1 MAWIEEVLQLGEGQG
16 LDYMKLARRVG
27 SGGDKSGILTWEG
40 VHLAMAGLSPIEKA
54 ILYLKYNPPRARA
67 HEIASLTTRL
77 WMALEAIEA
86 RSRPKPMIDPTP
98 AERNL
103 MERGNASRDIR
114 QARTVQTVLTE
125 YMDTKL
131 CDRCWSSGDKNAGK
145 IAKHVIG
152 EGVSWV
158 TCDKCQGRTWLPWSD
173 NKRAQGCGGDRN
185 LWKTRYERNYLTL
198 LDECST
204 IYREGT
210 KLLKERLF
218 GPAPMEAKMQAR
230 A

>member
-16 LDYMKLARRVG
+16 LDYMKLARKVG

-131 CDRCWSSGDKNAGK
+131 CDRCRGSREPGK
-145 IAKHVIG
+145 VGTSHPVVGVIY
-152 EGVSWV
+152 E
-158 TCDKCQGRTWLPWSD
+158 TCDKCQGRMWLPWSD
-173 NKRAQGCGGDRN
+173 NKRAASCGGDRN

>member
-16 LDYMKLARRVG
+16 LDYMKLARRSGVT
-27 SGGDKSGILTWEG
+27 GGDKSGILTWEG
-40 VHLAMAGLSPIEKA
+40 VHWCMSGLSPTQKA

-86 RSRPKPMIDPTP
+86 RNRPKPMIDPTP
-98 AERNL
+98 AEKAL
-103 MERGNASRDIR
+103 MDRAQASRDIR

-131 CDRCWSSGDKNAGK
+131 CDRCRGSREPGK
-145 IAKHVIG
+145 VGTSHPVVGVIY
-152 EGVSWV
+152 E

-218 GPAPMEAKMQAR
+218 GPTPMEAKLQAH

>member
-16 LDYMKLARRVG
+16 LDYMKLARRSGVT
-27 SGGDKSGILTWEG
+27 GGDKSGILTWEG

-86 RSRPKPMIDPTP
+86 RNRPKPMIDPTP
-98 AERNL
+98 AEKAL
-103 MERGNASRDIR
+103 MDRAQANRDIR

-131 CDRCWSSGDKNAGK
+131 CDRCRGSREPGK
-145 IAKHVIG
+145 VGTSHPVVGVIY
-152 EGVSWV
+152 E

-218 GPAPMEAKMQAR
+218 GPAPVEAKMQAR

>member
-27 SGGDKSGILTWEG
+27 SGGDKGGILTWEG

-103 MERGNASRDIR
+103 MERGNASRDLR
-114 QARTVQTVLTE
+114 QAKTVQTVLTE

-131 CDRCWSSGDKNAGK
+131 CDRCLTSGAKYPGK
-145 IAKHVIG
+145 IATHDGIG
-152 EGVSWV
+152 IAWT
-158 TCDKCQGRTWLPWSD
+158 TCDKCQGRMWLPWSD

-185 LWKTRYERNYLTL
+185 LWKSRYERNYLTL

>member
-27 SGGDKSGILTWEG
+27 SGGDKGGILTWEG
-40 VHLAMAGLSPIEKA
+40 VHLAMSGLTPQQKA

-98 AERNL
+98 AEKAL
-103 MERGNASRDIR
+103 MDRAQANRDIR

-131 CDRCWSSGDKNAGK
+131 CDRCKGSKEPGK
-145 IAKHVIG
+145 VGKSHPVIG
-152 EGVSWV
+152 VIYE

-173 NKRAQGCGGDRN
+173 NQRAKGCGGDRN
-185 LWKTRYERNYLTL
+185 LWKSRYERNYLAL

-204 IYREGT
+204 IYRQGAM
-210 KLLKERLF
+210 LFKERLF
-218 GPAPMEAKMQAR
+218 GPAPMEMKMQAR